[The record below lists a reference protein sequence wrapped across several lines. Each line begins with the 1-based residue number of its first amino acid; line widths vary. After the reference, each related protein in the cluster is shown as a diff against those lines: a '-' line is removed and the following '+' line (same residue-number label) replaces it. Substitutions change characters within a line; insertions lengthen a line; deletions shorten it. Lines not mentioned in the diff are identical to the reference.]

1 MKIVLISLVSFFA
14 SLAVAQLP
22 DATALKAKA
31 NTAID
36 NGAQET
42 QNAKADVTKAVEA
55 EKTKAKAI
63 KQNAL
68 VNLNTASAD
77 DLAKLPGVGPTH
89 AKAIIDARPYND
101 VSDLKK
107 VKGIKEEAVAKLKG
121 LVTVK

>member
-1 MKIVLISLVSFFA
+1 MKIVLISLVSFFV
-14 SLAVAQLP
+14 SLAMAQLL

-31 NTAID
+31 L
-36 NGAQET
+36 
-42 QNAKADVTKAVEA
+42 
-55 EKTKAKAI
+55 
-63 KQNAL
+63 KQNVL
-68 VNLNTASAD
+68 FNLNTASAV